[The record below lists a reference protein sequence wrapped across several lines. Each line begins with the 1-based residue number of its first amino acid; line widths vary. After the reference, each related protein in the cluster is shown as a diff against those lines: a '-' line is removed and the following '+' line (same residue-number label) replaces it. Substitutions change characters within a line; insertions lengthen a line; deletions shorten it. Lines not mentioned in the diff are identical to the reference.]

1 MIIFKSVKW
10 RNFLSTGDKFTTV
23 RLDKSPT
30 TLIVGQNGA
39 GKSTLLDALSFGLFG
54 KPHRD
59 IKKDQLVNSINKK
72 RCEVEVEFHVG
83 NVDFRI
89 YRSIKPGKFEIY
101 QAGQLVN
108 QSSSVK
114 DYQKYLEQNILK
126 LNHKSF
132 HQVVVLGSSSFIPFM
147 ALRAGERRE
156 VIEDLLDINIF
167 TKMKGLLKERQTRT
181 NEQIQS
187 LTHQIELLNTK
198 IDAQKKYITNI
209 ELMNADQI
217 DQKQENIES
226 SRTEIEVLISEST
239 KLGENLDELLAS
251 EESNLNSNQIKVAEL
266 NTFDNQFNKKAK
278 DLVKQSRFYEEN
290 NECPTCDQEICQDT
304 KHSKVSEIKDSAQE
318 IQLAKQGLTKEL
330 NKLTNLNGTIQF
342 KLAKLKESQ
351 SLILANNQKV
361 SLLQEQIGRTQEE
374 ISILSNQSDD
384 MSEAQGDY
392 DELRSDKN
400 DTLERKLKQLEDRA
414 YNDALAEMLKDTGI
428 KTKVIKQYLPVMNQ
442 LVNQYLQ
449 VLDFFVAF
457 NLDESFNETIKSR
470 HRDMFNYSSFSEG
483 EKQRI
488 DLSLLF
494 TWRKIAQMKNSA
506 NTNLLILDET
516 FDSSLDVEGV
526 ENLTKILATLE
537 DGSNVFIISHKGDI
551 LENKFRSKIE
561 FVKDQ
566 NFSRLK

>member
-1 MIIFKSVKW
+1 
-10 RNFLSTGDKFTTV
+10 
-23 RLDKSPT
+23 
-30 TLIVGQNGA
+30 
-39 GKSTLLDALSFGLFG
+39 
-54 KPHRD
+54 
-59 IKKDQLVNSINKK
+59 
-72 RCEVEVEFHVG
+72 
-83 NVDFRI
+83 
-89 YRSIKPGKFEIY
+89 
-101 QAGQLVN
+101 
-108 QSSSVK
+108 
-114 DYQKYLEQNILK
+114 
-126 LNHKSF
+126 
-132 HQVVVLGSSSFIPFM
+132 M

>member
-1 MIIFKSVKW
+1 LIIFKSVKW

>member
-1 MIIFKSVKW
+1 MITFKSVKW
-10 RNFLSTGDKFTTV
+10 RNFLSTGDQFTEIK
-23 RLDKSPT
+23 LDKSPT

-72 RCEVEVEFHVG
+72 RCEVEVEFSVG
-83 NVDFRI
+83 NVEFRI

-101 QAGQLVN
+101 QAGKLVN

-167 TKMKGLLKERQTRT
+167 TKMKGLLKERQTRN
-181 NEQIQS
+181 NEQVS
-187 LTHQIELLNTK
+187 ELSHQIELLNTK
-198 IDAQKKYITNI
+198 IDAQKKYISNI
-209 ELMNADQI
+209 ELMNADRIEQKHEKIEASRKEI
-217 DQKQENIES
+217 D
-226 SRTEIEVLISEST
+226 TLISESAV
-239 KLGENLDELLAS
+239 LGENLDHMLKNTEHS
-251 EESNLNSNQIKVAEL
+251 YTENQTKITEL
-266 NTFDNQFNKKAK
+266 NTFDTQFNKKAK
-278 DLVKQSRFYEEN
+278 DLVKQSKFYEEN
-290 NECPTCDQEICQDT
+290 NECPTCDQKICDDT
-304 KHSKVSEIKDSAQE
+304 KHTKISEIKDAAKE
-318 IQLAKQGLTKEL
+318 IQLAKQGVAKQLE
-330 NKLTNLNGTIQF
+330 KLTDLSGDMQS
-342 KLAKLKESQ
+342 KLAELKESQ
-351 SLILANNQKV
+351 SAIMINNEKVANLHDQI
-361 SLLQEQIGRTQEE
+361 STTQQEIQ
-374 ISILSNQSDD
+374 SLSNQSDD
-384 MSEAQGDY
+384 MTGAQAEY
-392 DELRSDKN
+392 DSLREDKSDVM
-400 DTLERKLKQLEDRA
+400 ERKLKQLEERA
-414 YNDALAEMLKDTGI
+414 YNDALFEMLKDTGI
-428 KTKVIKQYLPVMNQ
+428 KTKVIKQYLPIMNQ

-470 HRDMFNYSSFSEG
+470 HRDTFNYSSFSEG

-566 NFSRLK
+566 NFSKVK